1 MKIEKLPS
9 GSYRI
14 RKMYHGKSYTVITD
28 YKPTQ
33 KEAIQLL
40 AAELDSANDILPAG
54 GTFLS
59 YAQKYIAAKEAV
71 LSPSTTRSYRGIL
84 RNLSDWFLNLRLSD
98 ITADDV
104 QKEISLYAA
113 PHGPSNSVRSP
124 KTIRNAHGLIA
135 SVLGMYRPSFVLRTT
150 LPQAEKQYVYEPTD
164 DDVARILSYAKGSRY
179 EIALHLAVYG
189 MRRSEICALLASD
202 LDGNTLTIDKALV
215 LNDQN
220 EYVIKNTK
228 TTDGTRRIYVSD
240 YVADLIRSTGF
251 IYRGDPHS
259 INEYLHRAQDR
270 LGIERFSLHKLRHYY
285 ASMSHSLGIPDA
297 YIMESGGWKSD
308 AVLKKVY
315 RKAQQD
321 KAAEMQRFASDYIS
335 QLTSRS

>member
-40 AAELDSANDILPAG
+40 AAELDSANDVLPAG

-59 YAQKYIAAKEAV
+59 Y
-71 LSPSTTRSYRGIL
+71 
-84 RNLSDWFLNLRLSD
+84 
-98 ITADDV
+98 
-104 QKEISLYAA
+104 
-113 PHGPSNSVRSP
+113 SN
-124 KTIRNAHGLIA
+124 
-135 SVLGMYRPSFVLRTT
+135 
-150 LPQAEKQYVYEPTD
+150 
-164 DDVARILSYAKGSRY
+164 GSRY

-189 MRRSEICALLASD
+189 VRRSEICALLASD

-220 EYVIKNTK
+220 EYVIKSTK
-228 TTDGTRRIYVSD
+228 TTEGTRRIYVSD

-251 IYRGDPHS
+251 IYHGDPHS

-308 AVLKKVY
+308 AVLKNVY

-335 QLTSRS
+335 QLSSRS